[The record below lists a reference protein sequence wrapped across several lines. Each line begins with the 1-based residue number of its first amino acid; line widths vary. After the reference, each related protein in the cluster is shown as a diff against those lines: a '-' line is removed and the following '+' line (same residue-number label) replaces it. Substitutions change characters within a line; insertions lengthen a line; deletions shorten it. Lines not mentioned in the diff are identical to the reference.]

1 MPNLRVTPLSGCFLF
16 LRCNMNPKILLAT
29 SNAGKI
35 KELQQLLAPRPCISQ
50 QSLNIDSPPETGTTF
65 IENAIIKA
73 RHASMHANMPAV
85 ADDSGL
91 VIPTLNGEPGIYSSR
106 YAGEGATDADNIQ
119 KVLRKISEVTPP
131 IKAYFYCAI
140 VYIEYADS
148 PTPTIG
154 TGMLHGEIVKAAAG
168 THGFGYD
175 PIFYVPE
182 HNATLAELGPEVKQK
197 ISHRA
202 EALRMLGKKLASC
215 YDAQLLSG

>member
-1 MPNLRVTPLSGCFLF
+1 
-16 LRCNMNPKILLAT
+16 MNPKILLAT

-202 EALRMLGKKLASC
+202 QALHMLGKKLASC
-215 YDAQLLSG
+215 YDAKLLSG